1 LALQLYQET
10 GNLQNQAIVLE
21 NLARVHQQFGQTS
34 QAISYWEQ
42 VVEIYRQAKNY
53 PQMGRKLVEQAQ
65 AHNRLGQ
72 YRQAMALLCGAPHEE
87 NCRSDSAVEIAR
99 RSGDRAGEAAALGSL
114 GETYRL
120 RGQID
125 QAIKQLE
132 QSLRLAQEIGQP
144 VYQMAALSGLG
155 NAYAAQAQADY
166 RRSNTASQIGEQQE
180 AKEFKQRAQQADQ
193 TALNYFQQSADFA
206 RSNRNPFGQ
215 LRALLNA
222 IPSYYRIDQ
231 PTEATAVWQ
240 QALPLL
246 DALPES
252 QTKVFTAINL
262 VKLLQP
268 LSASEPT
275 TSRTRCLSPDAES
288 QAENL
293 LQQGLVIA
301 RNLQDSRTESFV
313 LGELGHLQ
321 ECRKNY
327 QQALEL
333 TQQAQWAADQGLSAK
348 DSLYLWFW
356 QAGRILR
363 AEGQTVE
370 AINAYEQA
378 TQTLESIRN
387 EILAA
392 SRDQQ
397 FDFRDAVEP
406 IYRELIGLRL
416 NQERS
421 TSPQVI
427 ASKAN
432 INAVLNTFDSLKLA
446 ELQNYFGDDCVVAP
460 VDQGVDLTRPE
471 TATAVFNSIILD
483 DRTAVILTLPDG
495 TQKIAWIDRDP
506 ETLRNEI
513 NEFRKGLERF
523 FEDYNPQPAQ
533 KVYNWMIRPFE
544 QDLGQAQIKT
554 LLFIQDGILRSV
566 PMAALHDGNQFLV
579 QNYAIATTPS
589 LALTES
595 QAISR
600 QDLRALVLGLSKD
613 AVVDGQTFPALNYV
627 ERELSSIQAELPGS
641 KELLNEDF
649 TRDQLQQALS
659 QNAFSIIHIA
669 THGEFGTESKDT
681 FLITGNNEKLTI
693 TDLDQL
699 IRNKAQNDL
708 IELLSLT
715 ACETAIGDDRATLGL
730 AGVSVQAGAKSA
742 LASLWSV
749 EDAAT
754 AQIVTQFYSNLRN
767 SQLSKAEALRT
778 AQLALLQSGQQWAH
792 PAYWAPFILIGNWL

>member
-1 LALQLYQET
+1 
-10 GNLQNQAIVLE
+10 
-21 NLARVHQQFGQTS
+21 
-34 QAISYWEQ
+34 
-42 VVEIYRQAKNY
+42 
-53 PQMGRKLVEQAQ
+53 
-65 AHNRLGQ
+65 
-72 YRQAMALLCGAPHEE
+72 
-87 NCRSDSAVEIAR
+87 
-99 RSGDRAGEAAALGSL
+99 
-114 GETYRL
+114 
-120 RGQID
+120 
-125 QAIKQLE
+125 
-132 QSLRLAQEIGQP
+132 
-144 VYQMAALSGLG
+144 
-155 NAYAAQAQADY
+155 
-166 RRSNTASQIGEQQE
+166 
-180 AKEFKQRAQQADQ
+180 
-193 TALNYFQQSADFA
+193 
-206 RSNRNPFGQ
+206 
-215 LRALLNA
+215 
-222 IPSYYRIDQ
+222 
-231 PTEATAVWQ
+231 
-240 QALPLL
+240 
-246 DALPES
+246 
-252 QTKVFTAINL
+252 
-262 VKLLQP
+262 
-268 LSASEPT
+268 
-275 TSRTRCLSPDAES
+275 
-288 QAENL
+288 
-293 LQQGLVIA
+293 
-301 RNLQDSRTESFV
+301 
-313 LGELGHLQ
+313 
-321 ECRKNY
+321 
-327 QQALEL
+327 
-333 TQQAQWAADQGLSAK
+333 
-348 DSLYLWFW
+348 
-356 QAGRILR
+356 
-363 AEGQTVE
+363 
-370 AINAYEQA
+370 
-378 TQTLESIRN
+378 
-387 EILAA
+387 
-392 SRDQQ
+392 
-397 FDFRDAVEP
+397 
-406 IYRELIGLRL
+406 
-416 NQERS
+416 
-421 TSPQVI
+421 
-427 ASKAN
+427 
-432 INAVLNTFDSLKLA
+432 
-446 ELQNYFGDDCVVAP
+446 
-460 VDQGVDLTRPE
+460 
-471 TATAVFNSIILD
+471 VFNSIILD